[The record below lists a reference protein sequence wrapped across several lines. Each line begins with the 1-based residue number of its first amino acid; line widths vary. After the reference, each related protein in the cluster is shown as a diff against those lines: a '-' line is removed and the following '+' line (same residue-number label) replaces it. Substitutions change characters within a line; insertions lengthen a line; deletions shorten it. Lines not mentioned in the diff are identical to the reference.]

1 MNFHTNKGTGKNKKT
16 KRLLL
21 EIETEFF
28 LYSLDGYKF
37 KNRQKTTE
45 RETWSVKRK
54 NTAKIYSWFILVK
67 ENWKKAKVK
76 WIEPKHYFIALAP
89 KPLTH

>member
-21 EIETEFF
+21 EIETGFF

-45 RETWSVKRK
+45 RET
-54 NTAKIYSWFILVK
+54 
-67 ENWKKAKVK
+67 
-76 WIEPKHYFIALAP
+76 
-89 KPLTH
+89 